1 MDIPVD
7 ELNPDLLKAIIQEFV
22 TREGTDYGDSD
33 YSLDQKVEQVR
44 SLLRSNRAKIVF
56 DPETE
61 TCTIVPTT

>member
-7 ELNPDLLKAIIQEFV
+7 ELNTDLLKAIIQEFV

-61 TCTIVPTT
+61 TCTIVPAT